1 LAASNVKKYA
11 SLKCFLV
18 FRLSQWERRIALLGL
33 TGATMATNTR
43 LLGDELQQF
52 TINTLYNLAKEVE
65 EQFGKWSKEKI
76 GFLSQ
81 LCAAASYRRAV

>member
-1 LAASNVKKYA
+1 
-11 SLKCFLV
+11 
-18 FRLSQWERRIALLGL
+18 
-33 TGATMATNTR
+33 MATNTR